1 MNSPILLDILL
12 IAVLV
17 LFAFLG
23 ARKGF
28 ILTLCS
34 LVAVVVALVGANLVA
49 DVAAPMVAN
58 AIQPKLEQAIVE
70 QLDEALKS
78 TEFVGVNG
86 GVAASVEEIPLAG
99 VLGVLRENELYI
111 GFMDSVEKA
120 LSEGAT
126 ATIAGAAS
134 RVAALLA
141 AQLARSIIFVIA
153 FFIILIAWWI
163 LSHVLDLVSKLPVID
178 QLNHTLGGGLGL
190 VKGLVI
196 CYVLVWLL
204 YDVTGYVTASV
215 VNDSYLFRFLAL
227 HSPLELFLL
236 T

>member
-1 MNSPILLDILL
+1 MNSPIFIDVLLVAIL
-12 IAVLV
+12 I

-34 LVAVVVALVGANLVA
+34 LVAFLVALVGANLVA
-49 DVAAPMVAN
+49 DAASPMVAD
-58 AIQPKLEQAIVE
+58 AIQPKIEQAIVE
-70 QLDEALKS
+70 QLDEALKHADLAGIGGDVTAS
-78 TEFVGVNG
+78 T
-86 GVAASVEEIPLAG
+86 AEIPLSGILA
-99 VLGVLRENELYI
+99 VLRENELYL

-126 ATIAGAAS
+126 ATVANAAARIAA
-134 RVAALLA
+134 VLA
-141 AQLARSIIFVIA
+141 AQLARSIIFIVA
-153 FFIILIAWWI
+153 FFIILVAWWI

-190 VKGLVI
+190 IKGLVI

-204 YDVTGYVTASV
+204 YDVMGYVTAPV
-215 VNDSYLFRFLAL
+215 MNDSYIFRFLAL
-227 HSPLELFLL
+227 HSPLELFHL

>member
-1 MNSPILLDILL
+1 MTSPILLDVLLVVILL
-12 IAVLV
+12 

-34 LVAVVVALVGANLVA
+34 LVAFLVALVGANLVA
-49 DVAAPMVAN
+49 DVAAPKVAD
-58 AIQPKLEQAIVE
+58 AIQPKLEQAIME
-70 QLDEALKS
+70 QLDEALKH
-78 TEFVGVNG
+78 TEFIGVNG
-86 GVAASVEEIPLAG
+86 GVATSTEEIPVAG
-99 VLGVLRENELYI
+99 VLEVLRENELYI

-126 ATIAGAAS
+126 ATVANAAS
-134 RVAALLA
+134 RIAALLA
-141 AQLARSIIFVIA
+141 AQLARSIIFIIA
-153 FFIILIAWWI
+153 FFVILIAWGI

-196 CYVLVWLL
+196 CYILVWLL
-204 YDVTGYVTASV
+204 YDVTGYVTPSTM
-215 VNDSYLFRFLAL
+215 NDSYIFRFLAL

-236 T
+236 A